1 MAEREVR
8 WTLRSLKDKMLIY
21 EYWLERNQSDAY
33 PRKLERLFKKSMSFT
48 ARFPF
53 AGKATELEDIRYR
66 IVKDYKLFYSI
77 TDSTIEVLTVWDSR
91 RNPQNL
97 RL

>member
-21 EYWLERNQSDAY
+21 EYWIERNQSDAY
-33 PRKLERLFKKSMSFT
+33 PKKLEGLFKKSMSFT

-53 AGKATELEDIRYR
+53 AGKVTELEDIRYR
-66 IVKDYKLFYSI
+66 IVKDYKLFYRI

>member
-1 MAEREVR
+1 MSIGWKEINQ
-8 WTLRSLKDKMLIY
+8 MLIQ
-21 EYWLERNQSDAY
+21 ESWNDCLKNLWHSL
-33 PRKLERLFKKSMSFT
+33 PGFLI
-48 ARFPF
+48 

-66 IVKDYKLFYSI
+66 IVKDYKLFYRI